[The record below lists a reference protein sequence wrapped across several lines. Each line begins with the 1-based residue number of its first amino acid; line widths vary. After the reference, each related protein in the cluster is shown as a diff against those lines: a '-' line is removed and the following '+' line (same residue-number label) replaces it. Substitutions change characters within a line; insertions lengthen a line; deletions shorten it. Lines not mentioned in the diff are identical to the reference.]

1 MSCWE
6 CKFQNINKQDT
17 LLGYCNWFFDFKL
30 EDPKQ
35 IPPDVVEKGC
45 SKFQSKVPRNASE
58 AFKKDHAAGG
68 ETENKVL
75 NRIREEYP
83 KAYQKQ
89 GYFKEYDIMIPEI
102 NTTVEVK
109 QDKKSN
115 YTGNIVI
122 EVEMPPGKPSALST
136 TTADY
141 WLFSDGNCYMWWTPE
156 DLKELVKPMRPT
168 TFIGNGDDVEKK
180 AYLVKKT
187 IIKDKAIKVVAE

>member
-1 MSCWE
+1 MSCWD
-6 CKFQNINKQDT
+6 CKFQDINKQDT
-17 LLGYCNWFFDFKL
+17 LIGYCEWFFYFKL
-30 EDPKQ
+30 EDPKP
-35 IPPDVVEKGC
+35 IPPDVVDKGC
-45 SKFQSKVPRNASE
+45 DKFKSKVPKNADE
-58 AFKKDHAAGG
+58 AFKKDLAVGG

-75 NRIREEYP
+75 KRIREEYP

-141 WLFSDGNCYMWWTPE
+141 WLFSDGKHYMWWTPE
-156 DLKELVKPMRPT
+156 DLKKLVKPMRAA
-168 TFIGNGDDVEKK
+168 TFVGNGDDVEKK
-180 AYLVKKT
+180 AYLVKKN
-187 IIKDKAIKVVAE
+187 IIKDQAIKVVAA

>member
-1 MSCWE
+1 MSCWD

-17 LLGYCNWFFDFKL
+17 LLGYCDWFFDFKL
-30 EDPKQ
+30 EDPKP
-35 IPPDVVEKGC
+35 IPSDVVDKGC
-45 SKFQSKVPRNASE
+45 EKFQSKVPKNAGE
-58 AFKKDHAAGG
+58 AFKKDLAVG
-68 ETENKVL
+68 EETQDKVL
-75 NRIREEYP
+75 KRIREEYP
-83 KAYQKQ
+83 KAYQKE

-156 DLKELVKPMRPT
+156 DLKKLVRPMRPAI
-168 TFIGNGDDVEKK
+168 FIGNGDDVEKK
-180 AYLVKKT
+180 AYLVKKD
-187 IIKDKAIKVVAE
+187 IIKDKAIKVVAA

>member
-30 EDPKQ
+30 EDPKP
-35 IPPDVVEKGC
+35 IPSDVVDKGC
-45 SKFQSKVPRNASE
+45 DKFQSKVPKNAGE
-58 AFKKDHAAGG
+58 AFKKDLAAGV

-102 NTTVEVK
+102 DTTVEVK

-122 EVEMPPGKPSALST
+122 EVEMPPGTPSALST
-136 TTADY
+136 TKADY
-141 WLFSDGNCYMWWTPE
+141 WLFSDGKYYMWWTPE
-156 DLKELVKPMRPT
+156 DLKKLVKPMRPA

-180 AYLVKKT
+180 AYLVKKN
-187 IIKDKAIKVVAE
+187 IIKDKAIKVVVA